1 MCSLY
6 ENITEVICRVCYSL
20 LPGPVTLAREPKA
33 RNLEGH
39 GLEA

>member
-6 ENITEVICRVCYSL
+6 ENITEVIYCKRYSL
-20 LPGPVTLAREPKA
+20 LNGPVILAREPKA
-33 RNLEGH
+33 HNLEGH